1 MQTLNLIAC
10 AILFAISSW
19 AVLSSHFNDGIMLKK
34 GLIIAAM
41 TSLAGMIH
49 YFQPD
54 YTADPLA
61 VVTNAGFTIVI
72 ASMVKRRMT
81 RVIWGEQ

>member
-19 AVLSSHFNDGIMLKK
+19 AVLSSHFNDGVMLKK

-49 YFQPD
+49 YFQPG
-54 YTADPLA
+54 YTADPLT
-61 VVTNAGFTIVI
+61 VVTNAGFAIVI
-72 ASMVKRRMT
+72 ASMVKRRVT
-81 RVIWGEQ
+81 RAVWRQQ